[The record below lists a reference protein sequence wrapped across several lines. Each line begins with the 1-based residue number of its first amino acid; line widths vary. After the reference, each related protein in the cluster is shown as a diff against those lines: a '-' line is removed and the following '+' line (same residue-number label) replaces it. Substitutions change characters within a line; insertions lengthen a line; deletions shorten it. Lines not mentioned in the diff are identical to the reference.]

1 MKQVSLDALN
11 NQLFE
16 TIEML
21 KNNKDEKADE
31 NEKIDVETAKT
42 IASIGKIIV
51 DGYKVKAQVLGIIN
65 KDRELLPEEV
75 KKLAISSGINTEQQE
90 ENSEK

>member
-1 MKQVSLDALN
+1 MKQISLDALN
-11 NQLFE
+11 IQLFE

-21 KNNKDEKADE
+21 KNNKDENADE

-65 KDRELLPEEV
+65 KDKELMPDEI
-75 KKLAISSGINTEQQE
+75 KALAISSGINTKKE
-90 ENSEK
+90 E

>member
-1 MKQVSLDALN
+1 MKQTSLDALN
-11 NQLFE
+11 SQLFE

-21 KNNKDEKADE
+21 KNNNDPKASE

-42 IASIGKIIV
+42 IANIGKTIV

-65 KDRELLPEEV
+65 KDKDLMPKEL
-75 KKLAISSGINTEQQE
+75 KALAISSGINTEEEQE
-90 ENSEK
+90 KSQ

>member
-1 MKQVSLDALN
+1 MKQISLDALN

-21 KNNKDEKADE
+21 KNNKDEGASE

-65 KDRELLPEEV
+65 KDREMMPSEL
-75 KKLAISSGINTEQQE
+75 KALAISSGINTEKE
-90 ENSEK
+90 E